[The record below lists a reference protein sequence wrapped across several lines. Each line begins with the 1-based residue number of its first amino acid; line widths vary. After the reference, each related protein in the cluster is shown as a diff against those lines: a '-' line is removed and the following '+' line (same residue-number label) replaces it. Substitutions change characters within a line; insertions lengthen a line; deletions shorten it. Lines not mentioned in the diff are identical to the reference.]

1 MKLKEMNTKWFSLI
15 VLVLISIYA
24 SAQAP
29 EELLSFND
37 NRLEY
42 NKHGMLILGSWA
54 LGNMA
59 VSSFKLSASSPE
71 TQAYHQM
78 NIGWNAV
85 NLVIAGFGYYSSIHA
100 SSDLSLAETILEQN
114 SISKILLFNSALD
127 IGYMIGGA
135 YLMERSK
142 TSDQENRLKGFGK
155 AIIVNGAFLL
165 VFDSIMYYLHASH
178 ESSVLV
184 PILEGIH
191 LGPQSVG
198 FSWQF

>member
-1 MKLKEMNTKWFSLI
+1 MNTKWVSLI

-24 SAQAP
+24 SAQVP
-29 EELLSFND
+29 EELVNFNE

-54 LGNMA
+54 LGNIA
-59 VSSFKLSASSPE
+59 VSSFKLSSSSPE

-78 NIGWNAV
+78 NMGWNAV
-85 NLVIAGFGYYSSIHA
+85 NLIIAGFGYYSSTHA
-100 SSDLSLAETILEQN
+100 SAELSLAGTILEQN
-114 SISKILLFNSALD
+114 GISKVLLFNSALD

-142 TSDQENRLKGFGK
+142 TSDQETRLKGFGK
-155 AIIVNGAFLL
+155 AVIVNGAFLL

-178 ESSVLV
+178 ETSVLV
-184 PILEGIH
+184 PILEGIQ
-191 LGPQSVG
+191 LGPQSIG